1 MMVFYF
7 NQQESAAVFSE
18 CICVYPFF
26 GYTKTA
32 MKRTFSSFRITV
44 WRTDENMDFGILWAR
59 ILNLGS
65 FMNGQTL
72 VKASKVQE
80 GPQVWR
86 HLPHLKGA
94 AFEWPQE
101 GLEGAVWCAQICWFS
116 RKVRCLDFYGKFP
129 SFTLLATNS
138 IIPYSP
144 TCC

>member
-94 AFEWPQE
+94 A
-101 GLEGAVWCAQICWFS
+101 A
-116 RKVRCLDFYGKFP
+116 
-129 SFTLLATNS
+129 TLFQQTVAM
-138 IIPYSP
+138 
-144 TCC
+144 

>member
-80 GPQVWR
+80 G
-86 HLPHLKGA
+86 
-94 AFEWPQE
+94 
-101 GLEGAVWCAQICWFS
+101 LEGAVWCAQICWFS